1 MAFLRKLGL
10 LGLVAGL
17 SLSAR
22 DAQACSCG
30 VGPPTFLGGPKL
42 KLPANARGVV
52 YWNSGSP
59 WVVESAGAKV
69 SWRAVPEAS
78 AFSIERTAAPKAKI
92 PHRLDPI
99 VEAAP
104 WDEKGRAAYAVTLAA
119 TEPLTPGEYRFTG
132 PDEASIEVTIDAEP
146 LRAEAPLALEVGP
159 QSDSRLRV
167 AMGVSC
173 SAQVPAAW
181 RPLGIALPEAF
192 KRYADGLLVHTR
204 VDGKIWRPS
213 ESLCKK
219 PAPGRSYKGLGKEVL
234 YSVCAGPAMQDSL
247 ATGEHSVQVE
257 VVVPGGDVFK
267 SEAKKF
273 TLECKAGAPG
283 NRPPGNVP
291 LEFGPPGSGP
301 PKTPAAP
308 TPGAGSA
315 GAGSEKPGCGKCA
328 VGDASA
334 MRNLDGL
341 WLLCAALA
349 WRARRRRRSRF
360 Q

>member
-10 LGLVAGL
+10 LGLVASL

-42 KLPANARGVV
+42 DLPANARGVV

-78 AFSIERTAAPKAKI
+78 AFSIERAADPKTKI
-92 PHRLDPI
+92 PHRLEPI
-99 VEAAP
+99 VEVAP

-119 TEPLTPGEYRFTG
+119 TQPLTPGKYRFTG
-132 PDEASIEVTIDAEP
+132 PDEASIEVTVDAEP
-146 LRAEAPLALEVGP
+146 LRTEAPLPLEVGP

-181 RPLGIALPEAF
+181 RPLGVVLPEAF

-219 PAPGRSYKGLGKEVL
+219 PAPGRSYKGVGKEVL

-257 VVVPGGDVFK
+257 VVIPGGDVFK

-283 NRPPGNVP
+283 NSTPGN
-291 LEFGPPGSGP
+291 SSP

-308 TPGAGSA
+308 TP